1 MRLPSPNY
9 KVVTIEESLRILEP
23 MKIVGVDTETSGLR
37 VYQDKLLLLQ
47 LGNKENQVVIDCTT
61 VDIIEYK
68 AFLESKRLFLFWNA
82 IFDLQWTLHHHI
94 LVYNI
99 YDGMLAEKL
108 MWLGYPSGIHSMSLK
123 SAAHNYLGIE
133 LDKSVR
139 GKIIW
144 SKELSDDIIIYA
156 AKDVEFLEDIY
167 NLQIQKLREKD
178 LLLAAKLECDFVKI
192 ITYYKYCGVK
202 IDQAKW
208 KIKMQ
213 KDQAKMN
220 EALNELNQWVL
231 TNKANSKYV
240 TIDNQLDLFSGEC
253 GGVYCNIN
261 WDSDKQVKELFKEL
275 GFNLQVRDKETGE
288 LKDSIEAKVIESQ
301 IDVSPI
307 APIYL
312 KYAKAAKVVQT
323 YGQNVLDLINPVTQ
337 RIHTELYQL
346 GTDTGR
352 ISSGK
357 DRENNL
363 EGLNLQNFPADKE
376 TRACFIAEEGNVF
389 ISCDYSAQESRV
401 IANEANEQSMI
412 DLFKSNGD
420 MHSLVAKMAYP
431 DVIGDCPIEEIK
443 SKFKHIRQLAKS
455 VEFSINY
462 GGSAD
467 TISRNN
473 NIPIEEAQTVYDN
486 YMKGF
491 PGVKSFQDYQKKFVM
506 QNGYILLCRL
516 THHKAYIYDFELL
529 KKIESRLTYD
539 FYKKAKPYKGLEN
552 KQLPK
557 PVVNQLCERFAN
569 GEPVENLVGVYTYT
583 KKKAGKEVTESIF
596 VDIEDAY
603 RWPIKKYFK
612 RKADCEKQACDYPI
626 QGASAVM
633 FKLANIYFYD
643 YLLQN
648 NLIFKVKLCIP
659 AHDEIDVEAPEE
671 MQEEIARVLQ
681 ECMARAGAKLCS
693 LLEIPAEASRLS
705 ICIKD
710 FIVDGEVKASVG
722 DIIDVGEKEFDN
734 LTKNLTWKGSF
745 NSKEYFNPDGPFP
758 TYWIH

>member
-1 MRLPSPNY
+1 MIYFVTNQMRLPSPNY
-9 KVVTIEESLRILEP
+9 KVVSIEESLKILEP
-23 MKIVGVDTETSGLR
+23 MKRVGVDTETSGLR

-61 VDIIEYK
+61 VDITRYK
-68 AFLESKRLFLFWNA
+68 DFLESKRLFLFWNA

-94 LVYNI
+94 LINRV

-108 MWLGYPSGIHSMSLK
+108 LWLGYPAGMHSMSLK
-123 SAAHNYLGIE
+123 SAAHNYIGIE

-144 SKELSDDIIIYA
+144 SKEITDDIIIYA
-156 AKDVEFLEDIY
+156 AKDVEYLEDIY
-167 NLQIQKLREKD
+167 NLQVQKLRERD
-178 LLLAAKLECDFVKI
+178 LLLAAKLECDFVKV

-202 IDQAKW
+202 IDQEKW
-208 KIKMQ
+208 REKMR
-213 KDQAKMN
+213 KDLNRMN
-220 EALNELNQWVL
+220 EALDELNTWVL
-231 TNKANSKYV
+231 ANKPNSKYV
-240 TIDNQLDLFSGEC
+240 TFENQFDLFSGKC
-253 GGVYCNIN
+253 AGRYCNIN

-275 GFNLQVRDKETGE
+275 GFNLQVKDKETGE
-288 LKDSIEAKVIESQ
+288 FKDSIEAKVIEAQ
-301 IDVSPI
+301 KDISPI

-312 KYAKAAKVVQT
+312 KYSKAAKVVQT
-323 YGQNVLDLINPVTQ
+323 YGQNVLNLINPVTQ

-357 DRENNL
+357 DKENGL
-363 EGLNLQNFPADKE
+363 EGLNLQNFPADPE
-376 TRACFIAEEGNVF
+376 TRACFVAEEGNVW

-401 IANEANEQSMI
+401 IANEANEKSMI
-412 DLFKSNGD
+412 DLFKTNGD

-431 DVIGDCPIEEIK
+431 DVIGDCPLEDIK
-443 SKFKHIRQLAKS
+443 KKFKHTRQLAKS

-473 NIPIEEAQTVYDN
+473 GIPIEEAQIVYDN

-506 QNGYILLCRL
+506 QYGYILLCRL
-516 THHKAYIYDFELL
+516 TKHKAYIYDFELL
-529 KKIESRLTYD
+529 KKIEERLDYE
-539 FYKKAKPYKGLEN
+539 FYSKAKPYKGLEN

-583 KKKAGKEVTESIF
+583 KKKAGKEVTESAY
-596 VDIEDAY
+596 VNIEDAY

-633 FKLANIYFYD
+633 FKLANIYLYD
-643 YLLQN
+643 YLVEH
-648 NLIFKVKLCIP
+648 NLIFKVKLCVP
-659 AHDEIDVEAPEE
+659 AHDEIDLEAPEE
-671 MQEEIARVLQ
+671 IQDEIVQVLQ
-681 ECMARAGAKLCS
+681 DCMSRAGSEICN
-693 LLEIPAEASRLS
+693 LLEVPAEA
-705 ICIKD
+705 
-710 FIVDGEVKASVG
+710 EVGK
-722 DIIDVGEKEFDN
+722 F
-734 LTKNLTWKGSF
+734 
-745 NSKEYFNPDGPFP
+745 
-758 TYWIH
+758 WIH